1 MPRKTFDQSLQQL
14 HDEVLMLGS
23 RVRQAILASIDA
35 LKQRDDDLARRII
48 AEDARINEMR
58 FAIESATLTLI
69 ATQQPLAGDLRS
81 LAAVLE
87 IGTEL
92 ERMGDYAKGIAKI
105 SLIIGDQPL
114 IKPLIDIPEMAR
126 LAMDLLDRALSAF
139 DTRDLEA
146 ARTIPLEDDKLDALY
161 DQVYQDLIQLI
172 VADTNALWQ
181 ATYLLW
187 VAHNLERAGDRVTN
201 ICERVI
207 FTITGEMKE
216 FDVEDGSQE
225 MHQI

>member
-1 MPRKTFDQSLQQL
+1 MPRKSFDQSLQQL

-23 RVRQAILASIDA
+23 RVKQAILASVEA
-35 LKQRDDDLARRII
+35 LKQRDLVSARHII
-48 AEDARINEMR
+48 GQDALINEKR
-58 FAIESATLTLI
+58 FEIESATLTLI

-87 IGTEL
+87 IVTEL

-105 SLIIGDQPL
+105 SLMIGDEPL
-114 IKPLIDIPEMAR
+114 IKPLVDIPEMAH
-126 LAMDLLDRALSAF
+126 LATSQLDLALSAF
-139 DTRDLEA
+139 DERNLEA
-146 ARTIPLEDDKLDALY
+146 ARTIPLEDDRLDALY
-161 DQVYQDLIQLI
+161 DQVYRDLIDLI
-172 VADTNALWQ
+172 VSDTTKLSQ
-181 ATYLLW
+181 ATKLLW

-216 FDVEDGSQE
+216 FDGEDGSQE